1 MSDTPLDDL
10 VGVISGLV
18 LILLPLSIFALP
30 GVIVLGLVIIPL
42 ALLAVPVLL
51 VGAVVAVP
59 WLLFRRR

>member
-1 MSDTPLDDL
+1 MSDAPLDDL

-18 LILLPLSIFALP
+18 LILLPLFIFALP
-30 GVIVLGLVIIPL
+30 AVVVLGLVVIPL

-51 VGAVVAVP
+51 VGAIVAIP